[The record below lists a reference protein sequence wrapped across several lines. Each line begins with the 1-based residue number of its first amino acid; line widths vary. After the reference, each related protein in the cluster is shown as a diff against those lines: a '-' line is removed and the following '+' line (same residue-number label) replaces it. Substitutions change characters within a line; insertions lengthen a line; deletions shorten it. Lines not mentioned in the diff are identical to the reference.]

1 MTRPPTGRSADR
13 AGGPRRGEP
22 GLRLGETVARILLVD
37 DVLPVLE
44 LQRHYLKRTSCT
56 ILTARTGREA
66 VAVCRRDRPDLVLLD
81 AVMPDIDGVE
91 ACRLLKADPLLRAIP
106 VILAAAADAADA
118 CRAAGCDDVMVKP
131 VTQEAFL
138 DKVRRFVAL
147 RERQENRIPASL
159 RVEFTAGA
167 GRYTAYTRDISSRG
181 LFLKSPRPFSV
192 GTLLN
197 MLVHLPAGTV
207 AIEGEVRRIV
217 EKVPGSHLLAGLGVV
232 FVHPEP
238 EPARRID
245 DFIRDRLA
253 G

>member
-1 MTRPPTGRSADR
+1 MTRPTGRAGDR
-13 AGGPRRGEP
+13 ADVPRRGEP
-22 GLRLGETVARILLVD
+22 GLRLGEIVARVLLVG

-66 VAVCRRDRPDLVLLD
+66 LAACRRERPDLALMD
-81 AVMPDIDGVE
+81 AAIPDIDGIE
-91 ACRLLKADPLLRAIP
+91 ACRILKADPLMKAIP
-106 VILAAAADAADA
+106 VILAAAAGAAEA
-118 CRAAGCDDVMVKP
+118 CHAAGCDDVMVKP
-131 VTQEAFL
+131 ITQAAFL
-138 DKVRRFVAL
+138 DTVRRFVAL

-192 GTLLN
+192 GTLLK

-207 AIEGEVRRIV
+207 TVEGEVRRIV
-217 EKVPGSHLLAGLGVV
+217 ERVPGSHLLPGLGVA
-232 FVHPEP
+232 FVDPEP
-238 EPARRID
+238 EPRRLID
-245 DFIRDRLA
+245 AFIRDRLA